1 MFDRALIG
9 AIRAYQFLLSPWV
22 GHGCRFLPTCS
33 EYSKEAIQRHG
44 ALRGSWMMLA
54 RLGRCHPFGGSG
66 LDPVPEQFRWR
77 CWCHPA
83 GAKDNAERTR
93 LFTEPR

>member
-1 MFDRALIG
+1 MLDRLLIG
-9 AIRAYQFLLSPWV
+9 AIRAYRFLLSPWV

-33 EYSKEAIQRHG
+33 VYSMEAIQRHG
-44 ALRGSWMMLA
+44 ALRGAWMMLA

-66 LDPVPEQFRWR
+66 LDQVPEQFRWR

-83 GAKDNAERTR
+83 GGNGNAERAR

>member
-1 MFDRALIG
+1 MLKRLLIG

-22 GHGCRFLPTCS
+22 GHGCRYLPTCS
-33 EYSKEAIQRHG
+33 EYSREAIERHG

-83 GAKDNAERTR
+83 GEGENSERTR